1 MFTLILKSSINVYEE
16 HRSSDVD
23 YISLLVQI
31 IGVSLSEPHTSEK
44 YVRSTMH
51 DKLQAKMTFLKMPQ
65 NNVRLTRP

>member
-31 IGVSLSEPHTSEK
+31 IGVSLSELHTSEK
-44 YVRSTMH
+44 SVRSTMH
-51 DKLQAKMTFLKMPQ
+51 DK
-65 NNVRLTRP
+65 